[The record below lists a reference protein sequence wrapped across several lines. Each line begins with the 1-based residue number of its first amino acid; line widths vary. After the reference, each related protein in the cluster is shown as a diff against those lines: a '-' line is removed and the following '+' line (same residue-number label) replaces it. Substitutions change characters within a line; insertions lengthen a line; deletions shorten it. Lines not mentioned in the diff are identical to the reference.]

1 MNSTANIA
9 GRSVLKFGISA
20 IIVGLCSA
28 CATGTPSRTAMTIE
42 QLEYFQPNCKIAA
55 QQIAMLNSMRR
66 TDDDQLFSLSG
77 WTGQDRKINW
87 LINWH
92 IRDLRDYC

>member
-1 MNSTANIA
+1 MKTFKDIA
-9 GRSVLKFGISA
+9 DKFVLKFGTCVMCVS
-20 IIVGLCSA
+20 LFSA
-28 CATGTPSRTAMTIE
+28 CATGTPSRTAMSIDD
-42 QLEYFQPNCKIAA
+42 LEYFQPNCKIAQ

-66 TDDDQLFSLSG
+66 SADDQLFSLSG
-77 WTGQDRKINW
+77 WSGQDRKINW

>member
-1 MNSTANIA
+1 MCVSLFS
-9 GRSVLKFGISA
+9 G
-20 IIVGLCSA
+20 
-28 CATGTPSRTAMTIE
+28 CATGTPSRTAMSM
-42 QLEYFQPNCKIAA
+42 QDLEYFQPNCKIAQ

-66 TDDDQLFSLSG
+66 TADDQLFSVGG
-77 WTGQDRKINW
+77 WTGYDKKINW